1 MQHKMDVQDT
11 RAAWHCDR
19 NESSC
24 GQYVLKPKL
33 LDAAMLEAYQL
44 VDVEQVKQKQSE
56 AAQIMVAM
64 KQKHPSF
71 KTVEYWWRRSPL
83 DETTR

>member
-33 LDAAMLEAYQL
+33 LDAAMLEAPR
-44 VDVEQVKQKQSE
+44 KPF
-56 AAQIMVAM
+56 AA
-64 KQKHPSF
+64 
-71 KTVEYWWRRSPL
+71 RRKK
-83 DETTR
+83 